1 MNDRYKF
8 RNNEIFRYQE
18 EVKELSDE
26 NEHLKHRILKYE
38 QINDYI
44 DVLIN
49 ANHQLEEQLKARALQ
64 EQSLLAELEMKVRE
78 EERTEAAKIE

>member
-1 MNDRYKF
+1 M
-8 RNNEIFRYQE
+8 
-18 EVKELSDE
+18 
-26 NEHLKHRILKYE
+26 KYE

>member
-8 RNNEIFRYQE
+8 RNNEIFRCQE
-18 EVKELSDE
+18 EVKELSEE